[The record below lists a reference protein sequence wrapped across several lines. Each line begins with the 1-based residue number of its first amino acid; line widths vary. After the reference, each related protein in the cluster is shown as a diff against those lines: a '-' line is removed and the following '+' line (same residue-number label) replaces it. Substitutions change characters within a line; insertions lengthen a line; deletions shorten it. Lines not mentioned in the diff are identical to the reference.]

1 MNEQQAACS
10 LGQRVLYE
18 LQVLCDA
25 GALLRPDIDGELI
38 PLLAAAE
45 ARHGEGAVQRRYGE
59 DEVVKLLRHMH
70 TRAWE
75 AQSGGSRPE
84 LRSRLAAL
92 LESGERLPPQP
103 GGAAHAAASTATR
116 KIIEV
121 RRVVVTPS
129 PNPKPNPNP
138 NPNPQ
143 PKPQP
148 KPQPLPQP

>member
-70 TRAWE
+70 ARAWE
-75 AQSGGSRPE
+75 AQSGGPRAE

-92 LESGERLPPQP
+92 LESGERFPPQP
-103 GGAAHAAASTATR
+103 GGGAAHAAVSTATR

-121 RRVVVTPS
+121 RRVVVTP
-129 PNPKPNPNP
+129 NPNP
-138 NPNPQ
+138 NPSP
-143 PKPQP
+143 
-148 KPQPLPQP
+148 